1 MSAAVMAAAEET
13 GVDAAVVEVPS
24 EMDDNFASE
33 GKESFLSKLCAPSM
47 WSFQDGY
54 VK

>member
-13 GVDAAVVEVPS
+13 GVDAAVMEVPS

-33 GKESFLSKLCAPSM
+33 EQLRTLLKAFIGVNNVFA
-47 WSFQDGY
+47 
-54 VK
+54 